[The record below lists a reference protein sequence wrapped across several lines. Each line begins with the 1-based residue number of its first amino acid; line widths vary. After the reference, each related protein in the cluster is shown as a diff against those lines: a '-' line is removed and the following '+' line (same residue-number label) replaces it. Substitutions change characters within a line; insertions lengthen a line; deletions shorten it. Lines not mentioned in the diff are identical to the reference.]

1 MKRTDEYTG
10 PFPRKRHSHR
20 CTGCAKA
27 YGQYNAVACYKS
39 QCTRPQ
45 LVEQC
50 SHCRPLHTAT
60 AVLQSQQ

>member
-1 MKRTDEYTG
+1 MSRRDPYTG

-20 CTGCAKA
+20 CEGCAQK

-45 LVEQC
+45 LTSVC
-50 SHCRPLHTAT
+50 SWCKPRETP
-60 AVLQSQQ
+60 